1 MLKLNQK
8 YIELVNNEEKELIDI
23 FSEIDNNTFN
33 NSKKVLDAFHKYNIS
48 ESDLNGTTGYGYNDI
63 GRDKIESIYS
73 DIFKCEDSLLH
84 IFLILKM
91 LL

>member
-33 NSKKVLDAFHKYNIS
+33 NSKKVLDKLFINI
-48 ESDLNGTTGYGYNDI
+48 I
-63 GRDKIESIYS
+63 
-73 DIFKCEDSLLH
+73 
-84 IFLILKM
+84 
-91 LL
+91 

>member
-33 NSKKVLDAFHKYNIS
+33 N
-48 ESDLNGTTGYGYNDI
+48 
-63 GRDKIESIYS
+63 
-73 DIFKCEDSLLH
+73 
-84 IFLILKM
+84 ILRR
-91 LL
+91 LF